1 MRPFVVAAQKR
12 IGAVDFGDRMPLM
25 FLEIW
30 TFIRRHGV
38 HALLCVPGAILVTL
52 LHEAAHALAAWAQGG
67 RLLEFVWLPWVAE
80 GKWGYVSYDFPA
92 GVEYSGFAIAVA
104 PYVLWLMLAAAAC
117 LLSMR
122 RRPWSYGLA
131 STFFFWLYF
140 VPLADIAN
148 AAFPWL
154 AGKEN
159 DFAQAFGPA
168 TQVGGVLVGLL
179 SLLAILI
186 GYGVQR
192 GLYASARLSLGAYA
206 VLVLAAGAA
215 VCGVMCLG
223 IPEF

>member
-1 MRPFVVAAQKR
+1 MRR
-12 IGAVDFGDRMPLM
+12 M

-30 TFIRRHGV
+30 TFIRRHWV

-104 PYVLWLMLAAAAC
+104 PYVLWLTLAAAAC
-117 LLSMR
+117 VLSMR

-140 VPLADIAN
+140 VPLADIGN
-148 AAFPWL
+148 AALPWVG
-154 AGKEN
+154 GKEN
-159 DFAQAFGPA
+159 DFTNAFGPA
-168 TQVGGVLVGLL
+168 TQVGGFLVGLL
-179 SLLAILI
+179 ALLAVLM
-186 GYGVQR
+186 GYGVQH
-192 GLYASARLSLGAYA
+192 GLYASARLSLRAYA
-206 VLVLAAGAA
+206 VLVLCTGAA
-215 VCGVMCLG
+215 VGAVIGLG